1 MEIAIEKRTTSK
13 LGEVDFDNLVFGKV
27 FSDHMF
33 VADYKDGKWQDA
45 RVVPY
50 QDIPLPPANMTL
62 HYAQSIF
69 EGMKAYSQDGGKVC
83 IFRPDAHEQRI
94 NESADRMCIPPLD
107 KGLLKEGLFKLID
120 LDRSWVPQK
129 EGDSLYIRP
138 FIFATDEHLGLRPS
152 NTYKFM
158 IITTPV
164 SAYYGSGLPAISLM
178 SSGSYVRASEGGTGM
193 AKAAGNYGASLYP
206 LKLAQDEGYD
216 QTLWLDGKEH
226 RFIEECGTMNV
237 FFLFE
242 DELVTPALDGSIL
255 RGLTRDCVMTLAK
268 EWGYTVSERKVS
280 IEEVMEGAKS
290 GKLKEAFGTGTAVII
305 SPIGKIHHKGETTAV
320 NGGEAGELAHRLF
333 SELSAIRHG
342 KIEDTHNWCAVI

>member
-1 MEIAIEKRTTSK
+1 MEIKIEKRTTSK
-13 LGEVDFDNLVFGKV
+13 LGDVDFDNLVFGKV
-27 FSDHMF
+27 FTDHMF
-33 VADYKDGKWQDA
+33 VVDYKDGAWQDA
-45 RVVPY
+45 KIMPY

-83 IFRPDAHEQRI
+83 IFRPDDHERRI
-94 NESADRMCIPPLD
+94 NESADRMCIPQLD
-107 KGLLKEGLFKLID
+107 KGMLKEGLFKLID
-120 LDRSWVPQK
+120 LDRKWVPKK

-158 IITTPV
+158 IIATPV

-178 SSGSYVRASEGGTGM
+178 SSGEYVRASEGGTGM

-206 LKLAQDEGYD
+206 LKLAQAEGYD

-242 DELVTPALDGSIL
+242 NELVTPNLDGSIL

-280 IEEVMEGAKS
+280 IEEVMEGAEN
-290 GKLKEAFGTGTAVII
+290 GTLKEAFGTGTAVII
-305 SPIGKIHHKGETTAV
+305 SPIGKINHLEKTVSV
-320 NGGEAGELAHRLF
+320 NGGETGELAQRLF
-333 SELSAIRHG
+333 KELSAIRHG
-342 KIEDTHNWCAVI
+342 KVEDRHGWCAVI